1 MGTQVGK
8 LGPAVGS
15 MWKGRNVYRAYNPF
29 VKNPRTEKQLLVRAR
44 FKTMA
49 DLARAFAQATN
60 FGYKRLANNLHTTTR
75 GLFHRDNWPAVHANT
90 PDSVTIEYADLVCAK
105 GDLTPVRFGT
115 PQFDTPQQIDV
126 SFNRDVFGNATDDDI
141 VILFAYCPD
150 AKCGVMSPTTGQS
163 VAKRSDGSVSLDVP
177 AYWNGMKVH
186 VWGFAITSVDEPTY
200 IDAYGGYIYPNTV
213 SDSLY
218 IGTGNIS

>member
-90 PDSVTIEYADLVCAK
+90 VDSVTIDYADLVCAK
-105 GDLTPVRFGT
+105 G
-115 PQFDTPQQIDV
+115 
-126 SFNRDVFGNATDDDI
+126 DI

-186 VWGFAITSVDEPTY
+186 VWGFAITSVQEPTY